1 MPDTQKTDHDLL
13 IELKTMSE
21 CHHSENQRTF
31 IAHQK
36 EDIESFT
43 ELRGKINAA
52 HTRIDKV
59 RDEISGKLDD
69 LLSLKDKVLGGA
81 IVVMGIFT
89 ALTTILSM
97 LKK

>member
-1 MPDTQKTDHDLL
+1 MPESHKTDHDLL

-31 IAHQK
+31 VAHQK
-36 EDIESFT
+36 EDIEAFT

-59 RDEISGKLDD
+59 RDEISGKLDA
-69 LLSLKDKVLGGA
+69 LLSLKDKVLGGS
-81 IVVMGIFT
+81 IVVMAIFT
-89 ALTTILSM
+89 GLTTILSL